1 MNAPLVSSKTI
12 PISDQNEQS
21 VFQTK
26 KAQKPTLW
34 GDTYLYG
41 LYKGV
46 PPPRV
51 PIPFMIKKWV

>member
-41 LYKGV
+41 LYKEV
-46 PPPRV
+46 SPRV
-51 PIPFMIKKWV
+51 PTAFMIKKWV